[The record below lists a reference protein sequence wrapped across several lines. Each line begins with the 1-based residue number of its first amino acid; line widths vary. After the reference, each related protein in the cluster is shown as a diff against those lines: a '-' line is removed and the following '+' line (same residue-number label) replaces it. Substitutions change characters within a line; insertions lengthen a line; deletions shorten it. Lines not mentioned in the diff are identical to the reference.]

1 MGRKTITTY
10 KLNKIKKL
18 VNEGKTIKE
27 IAEILKIS
35 TATVANYRAYFK
47 KKGEITLPS
56 KEIMSVKNPQII
68 KEDKQ
73 NLNVEMPTSKP
84 KGHTYVINGTKL
96 TFDSQP
102 KEIIFA
108 ENKIIV
114 EM

>member
-10 KLNKIKKL
+10 KLNKLKKL

-35 TATVANYRAYFK
+35 TSTVANYRAYFK
-47 KKGEITLPS
+47 KKGEISLPS
-56 KEIMSVKNPQII
+56 KKVLSAENPLIK

-73 NLNVEMPTSKP
+73 NLNIKMSSSEI
-84 KGHTYVINGTKL
+84 KGYTYIINGTKL
-96 TFDSQP
+96 VFDSQP

>member
-35 TATVANYRAYFK
+35 TATVANYRSNFK
-47 KKGEITLPS
+47 KKGEIAISS
-56 KEIMSVKNPQII
+56 KKTMSADNVLIK

-73 NLNVEMPTSKP
+73 NLNIKTPTSEIKEY
-84 KGHTYVINGTKL
+84 TYIINGTKL
-96 TFDSQP
+96 TFDTQP

-108 ENKIIV
+108 VDKIII
-114 EM
+114 EI

>member
-47 KKGEITLPS
+47 KKGEITFPS
-56 KEIMSVKNPQII
+56 KKVNFAENPLIK

-73 NLNVEMPTSKP
+73 NLNIKIPTSEI
-84 KGHTYVINGTKL
+84 KGYAYIINGTKL
-96 TFDSQP
+96 VFDTQP
-102 KEIIFA
+102 KEIIFV
-108 ENKIIV
+108 EGKVII
-114 EM
+114 EI

>member
-35 TATVANYRAYFK
+35 AATVANYRAYFK

-56 KEIMSVKNPQII
+56 KKTISAKNPQIT

-73 NLNVEMPTSKP
+73 NLNVKMPTSKH
-84 KGHTYVINGTKL
+84 KRYTYLVNGTKL
-96 TFDSQP
+96 IFDSQP
-102 KEIIFA
+102 KEIIFT

-114 EM
+114 EI